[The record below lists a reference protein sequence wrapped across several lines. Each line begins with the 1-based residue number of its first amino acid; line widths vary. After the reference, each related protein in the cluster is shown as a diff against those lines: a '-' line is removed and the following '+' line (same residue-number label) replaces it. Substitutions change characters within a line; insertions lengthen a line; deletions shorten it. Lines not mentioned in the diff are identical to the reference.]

1 MRLLVKSLF
10 LLTLLTGA
18 TSAWSADGR
27 ILSFEGDVRVNGKPV
42 TADTVLNS
50 EDTIVTAAG
59 ASVKIVLSDNSVLDL
74 DSGSE
79 IQLSDYSFN
88 PATPKENKSE
98 ISIVEGTLRYVSGLI
113 AKDDPDNI
121 GFNAGNSTIGVRGS
135 FTEIEVDGVTVHLES
150 MIGDAYIKQ
159 TDDEGQT
166 KTISVAPGQET
177 RIDPKTGKTVV
188 AASTGSNAVNEVVQA
203 IAAAAPDASNR
214 LSTDEGC
221 SRGFRPLREVTHP
234 PTDAE
239 TAAAIEAQLAA
250 LDEGELMMVIAVLIN
265 NTRHLCIDA
274 DTVAATIA
282 KIAKVHPEFVDNVAA
297 VAILLDPDNTD
308 KFNESAKPGPSGGQ
322 DTNPPLQ
329 LVDPPINN
337 EIPPGGGIG
346 TPPSPE

>member
-1 MRLLVKSLF
+1 MQLLVKSLF
-10 LLTLLTGA
+10 LLTLLVTGA
-18 TSAWSADGR
+18 TNAWSADGR
-27 ILSFEGDVRVNGKPV
+27 ILSFDGDVRVNGKPV

-79 IQLSDYSFN
+79 IQLSDYSYN
-88 PATPKENKSE
+88 PAAPEKNKSE

-113 AKDDPDNI
+113 AKDDPDHI

-135 FTEIEVDGVTVHLES
+135 FTGIEVDGVTVHLES
-150 MIGDAYIKQ
+150 MIGDAYIKHM
-159 TDDEGQT
+159 DDEGQT
-166 KTISVAPGQET
+166 KTVSVAPGQET
-177 RIDPKTGKTVV
+177 YIDPKTGETVV
-188 AASTGSNAVNEVVQA
+188 AASTVSNAVNEVVQA

-221 SRGFRPLREVTHP
+221 SRGFRPLREVTRP
-234 PTDAE
+234 TTDAE

-250 LDEGELMMVIAVLIN
+250 LDEGDLMMVIAVLIN
-265 NTRHLCIDA
+265 NAGHLCIDA
-274 DTVAATIA
+274 DTVAATLA
-282 KIAKVHPEFVDNVAA
+282 VIAKVRPDAVANVVE
-297 VAILLDPDNTD
+297 VAILLDPSNAETYA
-308 KFNESAKPGPSGGQ
+308 ESGFSEPSGGPEAK
-322 DTNPPLQ
+322 PPVQ
-329 LVDPPINN
+329 PPINN